1 MTPPSDTVKLTLDGK
16 PVEAPKGM
24 LLVEA
29 ARLVG
34 VEIPIFCYHPK
45 LKPVGAC
52 RMCLVQIEKL
62 PRLQTACTTP
72 VAADMIVHTN
82 TPEVIAAQ
90 NGVLEL
96 LLANHPLDCPICD
109 KGGECPLQDNT
120 FAYGPG
126 ASRFT
131 EEKRHKQK
139 AYPLGEQIVLDR
151 ERCIMCYRC
160 VRFHQEIP
168 GDEALAAIE
177 RGADSEIATL
187 HGEPYDSI
195 FAGNTIELCPV
206 GALTS
211 RQYRFKARPWDLVR
225 TPSVC
230 NGCAVGCNIEVH
242 SRTETVLRLVSR
254 DNPAVDDGWLCDR
267 GRFETI
273 PGPQTGRP
281 TRPMLRQSNGAL
293 SPVTWDQAL
302 VKAAELLGDGGG
314 VLASAD
320 LSNEAF
326 WLLQRLGRGVPAA
339 LSPATMDDTWPVQGS
354 IQNLARCKSIV
365 LVGLDVWNELP
376 VLALWIRKAVQA
388 GAKLVV
394 LGKNNGLWRTTAQW
408 LQGDPLSFVEPLL
421 DALRSGVSRD
431 TPPAIAAAVE
441 ALGGVDKPAA
451 LLAHPSLVPKGRALL
466 ETLAKALDVTG
477 DNGILGAPLLGAN
490 GRGAQEFAPDLVHGD
505 LDQVLTSRA
514 LLVIGDP
521 PRATLQTRSA
531 RLVLA
536 TAQPVPDDPRIEV
549 VLPMAHAYE
558 RQATL
563 TNLEG
568 RIQHQEGGAAP
579 LPHARADWGIV
590 AGLAQRLGRGP
601 APDSLGVIRS
611 LMADQYPAHADLLR
625 QEALLA
631 RV

>member
-1 MTPPSDTVKLTLDGK
+1 VTQAPDTVNLTIDGK
-16 PVEAPKGM
+16 PLVAPKGT

-29 ARLVG
+29 AKLIG
-34 VEIPIFCYHPK
+34 LEIPIFCYHAK

-72 VAADMIVHTN
+72 VAADMIVHTT

-96 LLANHPLDCPICD
+96 MLANHPLDCPICD
-109 KGGECPLQDNT
+109 KGGECPLQDNA
-120 FAYGPG
+120 FGFGPG
-126 ASRFT
+126 VSRFT
-131 EEKRHKQK
+131 EEKRHKDK
-139 AYPLGEQIVLDR
+139 AFPLGERIILDR

-168 GDEALAAIE
+168 GDEALAAVE
-177 RGADSEIATL
+177 RGAESEIATL

-273 PGPQTGRP
+273 PSPQTGRP
-281 TRPMLRQSNGAL
+281 TRPMLRQSDGRL
-293 SPVTWDQAL
+293 SPVTWEQAFG
-302 VKAAELLGDGGG
+302 KAAELLGTNGGM
-314 VLASAD
+314 LASAD

-326 WLLQRLGRGVPAA
+326 WLLGRLASDVPAA
-339 LSPATMDDTWPVQGS
+339 LWPQAGGAWPVQGT
-354 IQNLARCKSIV
+354 IENLAHSKSIV

-394 LGKNNGLWRTTAQW
+394 LGESNGLWRNTAHW

-421 DALRSGVSRD
+421 EAIQNGVSTG
-431 TPPAIAAAVE
+431 TPAAIAAAAE
-441 ALGGVDKPAA
+441 ALRGLHPAA
-451 LLAHPSLVPKGRALL
+451 LLAHPALVPTGRAVL
-466 ETLAKALDVTG
+466 EALAKALEVTAETG
-477 DNGILGAPLLGAN
+477 MLGAPLLGAN
-490 GRGAQEFAPDLVHGD
+490 ARGAQEFAPDLVGGD
-505 LDQVLTSRA
+505 VNRVLSSSA

-521 PRATLQTRSA
+521 PWATLPAASA
-531 RLVLA
+531 RLILA
-536 TAQPVPDDPRIEV
+536 TAQPVPDDPRIDV

-568 RIQHQEGGAAP
+568 RVQRQEGGAAP
-579 LPHARADWGIV
+579 LPHARADWGIA
-590 AGLAQRLGRGP
+590 AGLAQRLGPGSP
-601 APDSLGVIRS
+601 GLESLGAIRS
-611 LMADQYPAHADLLR
+611 LMADQHPSHADALR
-625 QEALLA
+625 QEVLLS